1 MKFSKMHGL
10 GNDYVVIDGS
20 NTSLELSNLALKLCD
35 RHFGAGADGLLVAE
49 LSNIADV
56 RMRMF
61 NPDGSEAEMCGNGIR
76 CFTKYVLE
84 SGLVSLKNGVIN
96 VQTLNGVLEV
106 TPFTDEA
113 GRVDRAGVWMGQP
126 MFNADDIPVKLPFG
140 YGEHNKLAQLSNIHH
155 DPNSDNFVVQYPL
168 SINEDIFNITCVS
181 MGNPHAVAFV
191 DQPVEAIELDRIGPL
206 VENHSM
212 FPQRVNFHVVNVES
226 RNKLRARTWERGA
239 GLTLACGTGACAIQ
253 AAARLL
259 GITDEEITLG
269 MPGGDLIIRWAGDLS
284 AVYMEGPTVEVFQG
298 QWM

>member
-1 MKFSKMHGL
+1 MHGL

-20 NTSLELSNLALKLCD
+20 STSLDLSNLALRLCD
-35 RHFGAGADGLLVAE
+35 RHFGVGADGLLVAE
-49 LSNIADV
+49 PSNTADV

-84 SGLVSLKNGVIN
+84 NGLASLKNGVIN

-126 MFNADDIPVKLPFG
+126 VFNADDIPVKLPPG
-140 YGEHNKLAQLSNIHH
+140 DREHNKLAKLSNVQP
-155 DPNSDNFVVQYPL
+155 DANFDNFVVQYPL

-191 DQPVEAIELDRIGPL
+191 DQPVEDIELDRIGPL

-212 FPQRVNFHVVNVES
+212 FPQRVNFHLVNVES
-226 RNKLRARTWERGA
+226 RNKLIARTWERGA

-269 MPGGDLIIRWAGDLS
+269 MPGGDLIIRWLGDLS
-284 AVYMEGPTVEVFQG
+284 AVYMEGPAVEVFQG
-298 QWM
+298 QWK